1 MHAGSGALYSMRR
14 DASFVDRAS
23 EALAAAAAVYRVVA
37 WSEANDRIDL
47 TRRIGDEAEAAR
59 LRAARAEEA
68 QRALRQAHAQRATAA
83 SDRAD
88 AAQSARAAA
97 EAAFRRLAG
106 PSRPEDLVVAPAVK
120 GRSAAPKGRPNPRRE
135 GTKRKEGAKR
145 PEVRQWA
152 VGMDVVLGKGL
163 LAGKK
168 GVVKAQSGYTVTV
181 AVGGLEVR
189 VESRDLTPA

>member
-1 MHAGSGALYSMRR
+1 
-14 DASFVDRAS
+14 
-23 EALAAAAAVYRVVA
+23 VA

-47 TRRIGDEAEAAR
+47 ARRIGDEAEDVR
-59 LRAARAEEA
+59 SHAARAEEA
-68 QRALRQAHAQRATAA
+68 QRALRQAHARRATEA
-83 SDRAD
+83 SNRAD
-88 AAQSARAAA
+88 AVQSAKAAA

-106 PSRPEDLVVAPAVK
+106 PPRSNDLVVAPAAK
-120 GRSAAPKGRPNPRRE
+120 GPPEAPAGRPNPSRE
-135 GTKRKEGAKR
+135 GTKRKERAKR
-145 PEVRQWA
+145 PEVRRWA
-152 VGMDVVLGKGL
+152 LGTDVVLGKGL